1 MQGESQAHPKSALKF
16 ARRDRRAQ
24 LDARKGAEQVLED
37 TTNRASAEA
46 GAKDSTHTV
55 SNPNDAETAAG
66 ASSNQK
72 NAAPVTE
79 DQQHDVKS
87 PQNKTKKKK
96 GYWSNR
102 RSLRKRKHSAN
113 PKGQENKVDCQA
125 DGAAEAKDNAD
136 DKGPV
141 KENNPAT
148 PGSDT
153 AVEDVVKG
161 QGVVVGVKV

>member
-24 LDARKGAEQVLED
+24 LVAQKGAEQALGD
-37 TTNRASAEA
+37 ATNRASVDR
-46 GAKDSTHTV
+46 GDKKSTHTV
-55 SNPNDAETAAG
+55 TKTNGAETATE
-66 ASSNQK
+66 ASSNK
-72 NAAPVTE
+72 ENAAQGTE
-79 DQQHDVKS
+79 DQQHNVKS
-87 PQNKTKKKK
+87 PLNKTNKKK

-102 RSLRKRKHSAN
+102 RFLRKRKNSAN

-125 DGAAEAKDNAD
+125 DGSAEAKDNAE
-136 DKGPV
+136 DKGSV

-153 AVEDVVKG
+153 AVEDTVKG
-161 QGVVVGVKV
+161 QGIAIDVKA